1 MAFSLD
7 TYYRGSSKILLNS
20 AFKWVFYV
28 FKASD
33 DALTPYRPAIYT
45 HCYDESGTR
54 FFAAGGPLAIER
66 KGHYASIWNWW
77 DRPVSIP

>member
-1 MAFSLD
+1 MKLFC
-7 TYYRGSSKILLNS
+7 
-20 AFKWVFYV
+20 F

-33 DALTPYRPAIYT
+33 EALTRYTPAIYT

-66 KGHYASIWNWW
+66 KGHYASIWN
-77 DRPVSIP
+77 